1 MGPIQGEVIT
11 WRDNLRAHKR
21 MLQWVGQHKRPGETF
36 ATCLIGH
43 TGYYTEMPVID
54 VCGVLDPV
62 IARKHV
68 ANFGKGQAGHE
79 KIAPADYIF
88 AKNPTYVGLNVLH
101 GDLWRRGYFLNAD
114 IPAGTFEGLWEKR
127 SEERR

>member
-1 MGPIQGEVIT
+1 
-11 WRDNLRAHKR
+11 
-21 MLQWVGQHKRPGETF
+21 
-36 ATCLIGH
+36 
-43 TGYYTEMPVID
+43 MPVID

-114 IPAGTFEGLWEKR
+114 IPEGTFEGLWEKDTLPAR
-127 SEERR
+127 GHFLPGRR